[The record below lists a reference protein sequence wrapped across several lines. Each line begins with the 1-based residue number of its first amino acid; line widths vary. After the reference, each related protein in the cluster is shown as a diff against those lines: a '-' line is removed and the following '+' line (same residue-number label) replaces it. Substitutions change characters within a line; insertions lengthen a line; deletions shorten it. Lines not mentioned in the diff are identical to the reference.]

1 MCYIIFFPVALFGH
15 AVLLALFNKI
25 VLEIKNGG
33 IWKHLS
39 ANITI
44 KFVSCLPGIPA
55 IKSVIQ
61 KKSLLSNTF

>member
-33 IWKHLS
+33 IWGHLS
-39 ANITI
+39 GNMAI
-44 KFVSCLPGIPA
+44 KFVSCLPEIPA
-55 IKSVIQ
+55 IKSIVQ
-61 KKSLLSNTF
+61 KKFIKQYF